1 MKRKLSKRKRLI
13 LCVILFLAG
22 AARARGDGVDVSASL
37 IFSATTN
44 PYCASTCTETL
55 DTTFQY
61 SPPSA
66 SNNYDGSLR
75 MLSDT
80 SYGFLGSFGRSYLGQ
95 DNSFIAFLNG
105 QGDEIDIPIP
115 YDPTHFGPYI
125 AAGENTVGFFMYSCQ
140 SLTCNHAYGESW
152 INFYFFNGSP
162 LPGTYTWEST
172 SIATPLV
179 ATPEPSSML
188 LPAIGL
194 LLLPVFAI
202 AKRTP

>member
-1 MKRKLSKRKRLI
+1 MKRKISKRNDNRLI
-13 LCVILFLAG
+13 LCAILVLAG
-22 AARARGDGVDVSASL
+22 ASRARADGVDVSASL

-75 MLSDT
+75 MLNDT
-80 SYGFLGSFGRSYLGQ
+80 SYGFLGSFESSYLGQ

-105 QGDEIDIPIP
+105 HGDEIDIGIP
-115 YDPTHFGPYI
+115 YDHAHFGPYI
-125 AAGENTVGFFMYSCQ
+125 APGENTVGFFMYSCQ

-152 INFYFFNGSP
+152 INFPTGP
-162 LPGTYTWEST
+162 MAPGTYTWDST
-172 SIATPLV
+172 SIATPL
-179 ATPEPSSML
+179 ASFCMETPIS
-188 LPAIGL
+188 A
-194 LLLPVFAI
+194 
-202 AKRTP
+202 AKP